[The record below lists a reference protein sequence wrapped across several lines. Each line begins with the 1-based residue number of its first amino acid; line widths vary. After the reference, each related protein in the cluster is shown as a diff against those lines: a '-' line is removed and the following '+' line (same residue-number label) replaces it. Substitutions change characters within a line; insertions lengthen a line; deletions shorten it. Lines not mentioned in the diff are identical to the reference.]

1 MSSELHRRAAPRML
15 PWTDRQGRFAP
26 LKAVVLVAVLLP
38 GLVIAARLMT
48 GGLGAKPV
56 TAALHETGLWSLR
69 LLLVTLAVTPL
80 RLITGWGRVLAV
92 RRMLGVAAL
101 GYALVHLGL
110 YVFEQGFDLLRVA
123 SEIARRFY
131 LTIGFLSLLAMAALG
146 ATSFDS
152 AIRRLGAARWNRLHA
167 LIHPLTLLALWHGAL
182 QAKIDIFEHAVMTG
196 IFLALISL
204 RLMRRA
210 GVPLDPPRLL
220 ALVPVAMAAT
230 MALEYLWY
238 ALATG
243 VPADRILAANFIEGL
258 QPRPALVVGMLVTSL
273 PVLAILVVLCQ
284 RSRVPERPIPGRKV

>member
-92 RRMLGVAAL
+92 RRMLGVTAL

-123 SEIARRFY
+123 GEIARRLY

-152 AIRRLGAARWNRLHA
+152 AIRRLGAQRWNLLHA
-167 LIHPLTLLALWHGAL
+167 LIYPLTLLALWHGAL
-182 QAKIDIFEHAVMTG
+182 QAKLDAGEHLVMTG
-196 IFLALISL
+196 IFLALMSL

-220 ALVPVAMAAT
+220 ALVPGAMAAT

-243 VPADRILAANFIEGL
+243 VPADRILAANFMAGL
-258 QPRPALVVGMLVTSL
+258 QPRPALVVGMIATSL
-273 PVLAILVVLCQ
+273 PALAILVALRA
-284 RSRVPERPIPGRKV
+284 RSRVPERPIPGRRA